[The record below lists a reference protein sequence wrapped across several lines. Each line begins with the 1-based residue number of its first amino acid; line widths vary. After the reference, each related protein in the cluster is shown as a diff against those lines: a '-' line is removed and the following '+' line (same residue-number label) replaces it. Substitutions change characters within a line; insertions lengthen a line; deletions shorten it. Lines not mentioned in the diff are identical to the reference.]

1 MTLEVI
7 VLAGLLLCP
16 RSERRL
22 GEAALQ
28 WVVNIPFHIAN
39 NVNIVV
45 IVNIVMSSSL
55 PLPSPFKTIYN
66 TCIRLLQHSKLLSR
80 NNYVHFLILSIHH
93 EGGKDDWSEI
103 LVVCADI
110 CCCSVNAQVQ
120 PSRGGGWGP
129 GTQGYCQPWPGI
141 NISME
146 INICTEELPGLGDF
160 NYFFKLGKEDIE
172 LVLRFSVLVLL
183 LIVLQQSCS
192 C

>member
-1 MTLEVI
+1 MCVISEHLAFQEWQSTVQVCLFTIDMWMTLEDI

-39 NVNIVV
+39 NINIVV
-45 IVNIVMSSSL
+45 IINIVVMSSSL
-55 PLPSPFKTIYN
+55 PLPSPFKTISN
-66 TCIRLLQHSKLLSR
+66 TCMGLLQHSKLLSR
-80 NNYVHFLILSIHH
+80 NNYVHFLKLSIHH

-110 CCCSVNAQVQ
+110 RCCSGNAQVQ
-120 PSRGGGWGP
+120 PSRGGGWSP

-141 NISME
+141 NKYEPVRRSHQHG
-146 INICTEELPGLGDF
+146 N
-160 NYFFKLGKEDIE
+160 
-172 LVLRFSVLVLL
+172 
-183 LIVLQQSCS
+183 
-192 C
+192 